1 MKHQTV
7 IVSNWQQATAQ
18 AQEQQRKQQEQR
30 TAEKR
35 HYWQEFRESLCD
47 LFDWADFE
55 FYSEKTGVK
64 VESLRRLARYS
75 TDPDYRRP
83 ARDIDLRYQFWKD
96 NGHSI
101 TKPYKWD

>member
-7 IVSNWQQATAQ
+7 IVTNWHQEINQAK
-18 AQEQQRKQQEQR
+18 EQQQKQQQERKAEQR
-30 TAEKR
+30 R
-35 HYWQEFRESLCD
+35 YWKEFRESICD
-47 LFDWADFE
+47 IFDAADFY

-64 VESLRRLARYS
+64 VTNLLRLARYS

-83 ARDIDLRYQFWKD
+83 ARRLAFRRQFYIE

-101 TKPYKWD
+101 TKPANW